1 MKTTFLF
8 VCIFS
13 IQITSAQDDWRVYD
27 GQTNDDVEELQLL
40 ENENSIEENTVE
52 IDTLQEGRVQVNS
65 DPRIDSLVTTLD
77 DNPPAVKGYRVE
89 IFFGQR
95 KDAEKVKSAF
105 LKHYSD
111 WPIYVVW
118 QQPNFKVQIGDF
130 MTKLQAEKAQQEI
143 KSNYP
148 NSYITITQIKIS
160 EN

>member
-1 MKTTFLF
+1 MKYTLLLVSVFI
-8 VCIFS
+8 V
-13 IQITSAQDDWRVYD
+13 QILNAQNDWRVYE
-27 GQTNDDVEELQLL
+27 GQTVDSTKELQVEES
-40 ENENSIEENTVE
+40 SIF
-52 IDTLQEGRVQVNS
+52 IDTLQEGSVQINS
-65 DPRIDSLVTTLD
+65 DPRIDSLVSEL
-77 DNPPAVKGYRVE
+77 NESPSEIKGYRVE

-118 QQPNFKVQIGDF
+118 HQPNFKVQIGDF

-148 NSYITITQIKIS
+148 NSYIIITQIKIS
-160 EN
+160 DD